1 MKRRMNRVM
10 DRDSDHVLDRSDLAV
25 SLATLKAAPK
35 PKPKLRPVDYAARFA
50 IEKGFAAKALLQRL
64 RVVEDLLLNEELLYA
79 EQCACCGDAH
89 ACLQRALAR
98 VPHDVQWRVR
108 KGILDTK
115 QRNARHSGRQARP
128 CMPRDTL

>member
-50 IEKGFAAKALLQRL
+50 IEKALQQRRYCNAFALWKTCRQRNC
-64 RVVEDLLLNEELLYA
+64 RR
-79 EQCACCGDAH
+79 QCACCGDAH

-108 KGILDTK
+108 KGILDTTP
-115 QRNARHSGRQARP
+115 RNAGAPEREARQ
-128 CMPRDTL
+128 CMPRDLYE